1 MFCSN
6 CGKQV
11 DDGAVFCD
19 NCGAKLDQST
29 PVQTEPVRQTPVQQ
43 PVQQPIQQPVQP
55 IVIQQ
60 RAITEEE
67 LPERLRPLSPWA
79 YFGYNLLFAIPIVG
93 FILLIVFSCS
103 GANVNRRNYARSFW
117 CLLIIVAVAALVV
130 LIVAAATGGLASL
143 FDW

>member
-19 NCGAKLDQST
+19 NCGARLDRST
-29 PVQTEPVRQTPVQQ
+29 PVRTEPVRQAPV
-43 PVQQPIQQPVQP
+43 QQPVQP

-117 CLLIIVAVAALVV
+117 CLLIIVAVAALVFV
-130 LIVAAATGGLASL
+130 IIAAATGGLASIL
-143 FDW
+143 DW

>member
-19 NCGAKLDQST
+19 NCGARLDRST
-29 PVQTEPVRQTPVQQ
+29 PVRTEPVRQAPV
-43 PVQQPIQQPVQP
+43 QQPVQP

-117 CLLIIVAVAALVV
+117 CLLIIVAVAALVFV
-130 LIVAAATGGLASL
+130 IIAAATGGLASL